1 MTKSMF
7 ERTKDKFARKN
18 SSSSQAEW
26 RLSRR
31 DVRGVN
37 DAGTSWNTNNPFL
50 DPLSTTQPS
59 NETPQDAPP
68 AYTASAGPSTSS
80 SLASITSAED
90 KYAFLSTFDTV
101 FLIDDSGAMAGRSW
115 REVRDA
121 LLAITSICTSHDPDG
136 VDVYFLNH
144 KSGAR
149 GSATQAPNG
158 YNNIRNP
165 AGVQRLFES
174 VRPSGATPTGNR
186 LQSILNPGL
195 KDYRVKA
202 KVGEYEV
209 DALPD
214 TGAKYNFIS
223 QQFVVKGCLV
233 PDNTTP
239 EAIQLPCGK
248 TVISPGTVKVPFV
261 FQGEIKKYV
270 LDCRILPGCT
280 SDLVL
285 SGSFLRATKTLTK
298 FKNRIQGVLRNL
310 KTCPR
315 VSLLGNEEQRLWG
328 RLNGHH
334 VLALPDTG
342 SDVMLVSAQ
351 WAKSNY
357 LEVDYSPEHHLELEQ
372 GDGSKFFTMGCIH
385 NATWTFGDSDQQT
398 SWDFYVVN
406 DLPVDI
412 LFSNEF
418 IFEFDLFS
426 KFEHFMVDHEFSLG
440 LPGFYNVRL
449 ISKYSPEL
457 ARLEE
462 ESNNDLRS
470 PSAVRVER
478 VRRDRIRD
486 TIDALHDPAKQNEA
500 RVKEKQ
506 RQKQWDTRR
515 KEHER
520 QQKLAAIDPG
530 QANAQGEGDGQQ
542 SPKPKKH
549 WWERNF
555 FVREF
560 YGEFLANRILKPLNM
575 TRTFTEQP
583 SRMDGNISVA
593 YLACHDLKLREVLS
607 PRISSDTVAFSAG
620 GIRSCMR
627 DLLVFYG
634 SLLRAIATSTRIEEL
649 SINVEE
655 LRTIFDASIPLKALR
670 EQSYGMGWGSTQLP
684 NQVSEITSNS
694 GILDTYPT
702 IGGLVN

>member
-37 DAGTSWNTNNPFL
+37 DVGMSWNTNNPFL
-50 DPLSTTQPS
+50 DPLSATQPS
-59 NETPQDAPP
+59 NETCESDLKSPGALLGLPTINLLAQDAPP

-121 LLAITSICTSHDPDG
+121 LLAITPICTSHDPDG

-174 VRPSGATPTGNR
+174 VRPSRATPTGNR

-223 QQFVVKGCLV
+223 QQFVVKGCHV

-372 GDGSKFFTMGCIH
+372 GDGSKFFTIGCIH
-385 NATWTFGDSDQQT
+385 NATWTFGDSEQQT

-486 TIDALHDPAKQNEA
+486 TIDALDDPAKQSEA

-530 QANAQGEGDGQQ
+530 QATAQGEGDGQQ

-549 WWERNF
+549 WWESNF
-555 FVREF
+555 LVRE
-560 YGEFLANRILKPLNM
+560 L
-575 TRTFTEQP
+575 
-583 SRMDGNISVA
+583 
-593 YLACHDLKLREVLS
+593 
-607 PRISSDTVAFSAG
+607 
-620 GIRSCMR
+620 
-627 DLLVFYG
+627 
-634 SLLRAIATSTRIEEL
+634 
-649 SINVEE
+649 
-655 LRTIFDASIPLKALR
+655 
-670 EQSYGMGWGSTQLP
+670 
-684 NQVSEITSNS
+684 
-694 GILDTYPT
+694 
-702 IGGLVN
+702 

>member
-50 DPLSTTQPS
+50 DPLSATQPS
-59 NETPQDAPP
+59 NETRESDLKSPGALLDLPTINLLAQDAPP

-121 LLAITSICTSHDPDG
+121 LLAITPICTSHDSDG
-136 VDVYFLNH
+136 VDLYFLNH
-144 KSGAR
+144 KSGVR
-149 GSATQAPNG
+149 GSATQASNG

-261 FQGEIKKYV
+261 FHGEIKTYM

-357 LEVDYSPEHHLELEQ
+357 LKVDYSPEHHLELEQ

-385 NATWTFGDSDQQT
+385 NATWTFGDSEQQT

-486 TIDALHDPAKQNEA
+486 TIDALDDPAKQSEA

-530 QANAQGEGDGQQ
+530 QAAAQGEGDGQQ

-549 WWERNF
+549 WWESNF
-555 FVREF
+555 FVRESKHNA
-560 YGEFLANRILKPLNM
+560 G
-575 TRTFTEQP
+575 
-583 SRMDGNISVA
+583 
-593 YLACHDLKLREVLS
+593 CH
-607 PRISSDTVAFSAG
+607 
-620 GIRSCMR
+620 
-627 DLLVFYG
+627 
-634 SLLRAIATSTRIEEL
+634 
-649 SINVEE
+649 
-655 LRTIFDASIPLKALR
+655 
-670 EQSYGMGWGSTQLP
+670 
-684 NQVSEITSNS
+684 
-694 GILDTYPT
+694 
-702 IGGLVN
+702 

>member
-50 DPLSTTQPS
+50 DPLSATQPS
-59 NETPQDAPP
+59 NDTRESDLKSPGALLDLPTINLLAKDAPP

-101 FLIDDSGAMAGRSW
+101 FLIDDSGVMAGRSW

-136 VDVYFLNH
+136 VDIYSLNH

-223 QQFVVKGCLV
+223 QQFVAKGCLV

-261 FQGEIKKYV
+261 FQGEIKKYM

-298 FKNRIQGVLRNL
+298 FKNRIQGVLRKL

-357 LEVDYSPEHHLELEQ
+357 LKVDYSPEHHLELEQ
-372 GDGSKFFTMGCIH
+372 GDGSKFSTMGCIH
-385 NATWTFGDSDQQT
+385 NATWTFGDSEQQT

-406 DLPVDI
+406 DLPVDV

-486 TIDALHDPAKQNEA
+486 TIDALDDPAEQIEA
-500 RVKEKQ
+500 RFKENQ

-530 QANAQGEGDGQQ
+530 QAAAQGEGHGQQ

-549 WWERNF
+549 WWESNF
-555 FVREF
+555 FVRE
-560 YGEFLANRILKPLNM
+560 L
-575 TRTFTEQP
+575 
-583 SRMDGNISVA
+583 
-593 YLACHDLKLREVLS
+593 
-607 PRISSDTVAFSAG
+607 
-620 GIRSCMR
+620 
-627 DLLVFYG
+627 
-634 SLLRAIATSTRIEEL
+634 
-649 SINVEE
+649 
-655 LRTIFDASIPLKALR
+655 
-670 EQSYGMGWGSTQLP
+670 
-684 NQVSEITSNS
+684 
-694 GILDTYPT
+694 
-702 IGGLVN
+702 

>member
-37 DAGTSWNTNNPFL
+37 DAGMSWNTNNPFL
-50 DPLSTTQPS
+50 DPLSATQPS
-59 NETPQDAPP
+59 NETSQDAPP

-121 LLAITSICTSHDPDG
+121 LLAITPICTSHDPDG

-174 VRPSGATPTGNR
+174 VRPSRAIPTGNR

-239 EAIQLPCGK
+239 ETIQLPCGK
-248 TVISPGTVKVPFV
+248 TVISPGTVKVPFL

-372 GDGSKFFTMGCIH
+372 GDGSRFFTIGCIH
-385 NATWTFGDSDQQT
+385 NATWTFGDSEQQT

-440 LPGFYNVRL
+440 SPGFYNVRL

-486 TIDALHDPAKQNEA
+486 TIDALDDPAKQSEA

-530 QANAQGEGDGQQ
+530 QATAQGEGDGQQ

-549 WWERNF
+549 WWESNF
-555 FVREF
+555 IVRE
-560 YGEFLANRILKPLNM
+560 L
-575 TRTFTEQP
+575 
-583 SRMDGNISVA
+583 
-593 YLACHDLKLREVLS
+593 
-607 PRISSDTVAFSAG
+607 
-620 GIRSCMR
+620 
-627 DLLVFYG
+627 
-634 SLLRAIATSTRIEEL
+634 
-649 SINVEE
+649 
-655 LRTIFDASIPLKALR
+655 
-670 EQSYGMGWGSTQLP
+670 
-684 NQVSEITSNS
+684 
-694 GILDTYPT
+694 
-702 IGGLVN
+702 